1 MIVDAE
7 KIIQDTKDVFFKSD
21 IQKNKF
27 SKIKDFVDEDSYKQ
41 IHKEFLTPLKID
53 IDIDLFL
60 TEIEKYSMYFEQW
73 GTGYTELPRY
83 GLALVNQDGKLKRQD
98 PINGSLY
105 EWNHNNP
112 ENPIVEIDCKV
123 PTEVLF
129 LESLKPIRIFD
140 GHWTRSNILKWHSS
154 AEFKP
159 HIDTLIPSPWLR
171 LWATSNKDIVLEYYD
186 DDKKTMVS
194 INDIIEGKLYLI
206 DTSKVHYAR
215 SNNENLYQLFLSVS
229 PSAYGLIKELL
240 DV

>member
-7 KIIQDTKDVFFKSD
+7 KIIQDTKDVFFRSD
-21 IQKNKF
+21 IQKKNF
-27 SKIKDFVDEDSYKQ
+27 SKIKNFVNENDYKR

-53 IDIDLFL
+53 IDVDLFL
-60 TEIEKYSMYFEQW
+60 NEIEQYSEYFEKW
-73 GTGYTELPRY
+73 GNDYAELPRY
-83 GLALVNQDGKLKRQD
+83 GLALVNQNGKLQLND

-105 EWNHNNP
+105 EWNNKNP
-112 ENPIVEIDCKV
+112 EAPIIEIDCRV
-123 PTEVLF
+123 PTEAMF

-140 GHWTRSNILKWHSS
+140 GHWTRSNILKWHES

-171 LWATSNKDIVLEYYD
+171 LWATSNKDVVLEYYND
-186 DDKKTMVS
+186 NEHAMVS
-194 INDIIEGKLYLI
+194 VNNIIAGKLYLI

-215 SNNENLYQLFLSVS
+215 SNHKNLYQLFLSVD
-229 PSAYGLIKELL
+229 PTAYELLEELL